1 MTDAASAFIDELLH
15 PARLARDVERGL
27 LGDILGRL
35 DWPTRRYPMLAAWTE
50 QWSRPAE
57 EPQNSVPL
65 VHARHPAPISTTTIH
80 HVDVHPVTMRRAA
93 DPRPAP
99 PLVQAKRPATPTPT
113 AAPGASRP
121 PASPATSPAP
131 PATSTA
137 SPAPSPVAPAPPTQ
151 REPTRPAHTREPS
164 RTVSLPRVVS
174 AFRPDLSVRPAE
186 PAHAPTLPHGRE
198 PAHTP
203 HAPIAAPSSAPPTIT
218 REPAASSV
226 TPTSSG
232 TPTAN
237 PIVTAHRPADL
248 ADSPLV
254 HAAPLAPHES
264 STAQQSHSDPAP
276 QRPQPAP
283 ADLPRVAATMEPA
296 ARPDVPLV
304 HIDPTASP
312 SATPASS
319 PHASLTPQLSPAH
332 HTSTSSTTTRPVTTP
347 RVAETTTP
355 RVDPQDSPLPHPT
368 PPAAPRPVVAPQ
380 SAPVTRARATRP
392 ATIAARWVADD
403 EAPPLHRP
411 PAARPQRV
419 ELSHA
424 TSASAPASPTVAR
437 RPVPEASP
445 SPTTARSSSAPTTT
459 TTPQLPS
466 SPSPSPPS
474 PSLDVDAVVDTTLR
488 RLGRELERAR
498 GRRRAFR

>member
-1 MTDAASAFIDELLH
+1 MTDAVSAFIDELLR

-80 HVDVHPVTMRRAA
+80 HVDVHPVPLRRAA

-99 PLVQAKRPATPTPT
+99 PLVQAKRTATPTPP
-113 AAPGASRP
+113 AAPKTSR
-121 PASPATSPAP
+121 SPMSSSPSTS
-131 PATSTA
+131 S
-137 SPAPSPVAPAPPTQ
+137 SPLAPSPVAPAPPSQ
-151 REPTRPAHTREPS
+151 REPTRPTRTRESS
-164 RTVSLPRVVS
+164 RPVSLPRVVS

-186 PAHAPTLPHGRE
+186 PAPAPTLPHGRE

-203 HAPIAAPSSAPPTIT
+203 HAPIAAPSSAPTVT
-218 REPAASSV
+218 REPVASSV
-226 TPTSSG
+226 PPTSPG

-237 PIVTAHRPADL
+237 PTVTAHRPADL

-254 HAAPLAPHES
+254 HAAPPAPHES
-264 STAQQSHSDPAP
+264 STPQQSHSDPAP
-276 QRPQPAP
+276 PRPQPTP
-283 ADLPRVAATMEPA
+283 TDLPRVAATVEPA

-304 HIDPTASP
+304 HIDPAASP
-312 SATPASS
+312 SATPTSL
-319 PHASLTPQLSPAH
+319 PHASLAPQSSPAP
-332 HTSTSSTTTRPVTTP
+332 HTSPSSTTTRPVTTP

-355 RVDPQDSPLPHPT
+355 RVDPLESPLPHPSS
-368 PPAAPRPVVAPQ
+368 PDVPRPRPVVAPQ
-380 SAPVTRARATRP
+380 STPVTRARTSRP
-392 ATIAARWVADD
+392 ATIAARWIADD

-419 ELSHA
+419 ELAHA
-424 TSASAPASPTVAR
+424 VTPPAPAAPTVAR

-445 SPTTARSSSAPTTT
+445 SPATSRSSSAPTTT
-459 TTPQLPS
+459 TTPPSPS
-466 SPSPSPPS
+466 SPSPSSPS
-474 PSLDVDAVVDTTLR
+474 ASLDVDAVVDTTLR